1 MTHADDHP
9 DKLRDDLRKWVGQNK
24 DLGPDWFL
32 DEGPVAAAEVPPA
45 STVQP
50 AAEAKP
56 SAEPTAEIVAEPAP
70 APAPAPKPTSQPPAE
85 GPAPAPPISNPEF
98 KKECDDFTEAT
109 LGLLAQQPLRQVAAD
124 PLLEKHG
131 GDPRHA
137 LKDLRDE
144 VLPCRL
150 CKLAETRTQVVFG
163 AGSAHAKVM
172 FIGEAPGRDEDLQG
186 QPFVGASGQLL
197 TKIIEA
203 IGFDRRHIFIGNIL
217 KCRPPGN
224 RDPLPDEVMACENF
238 LKRQLAIIQPSIICC
253 LGRVAAQTL
262 LGTDDSL
269 GKLRGSVHFY
279 EGIPV
284 MATYHPAALL
294 RNPAWKRDTWNDVRR
309 LRALYDALQQRRS

>member
-9 DKLRDDLRKWVGQNK
+9 EKLRKDLLKWVGQNR
-24 DLGPDWFL
+24 DLGLGWFL
-32 DEGPVAAAEVPPA
+32 DEGPVAVPAIPDTPDTVKATPPA
-45 STVQP
+45 GKPGVQP
-50 AAEAKP
+50 VSEM
-56 SAEPTAEIVAEPAP
+56 SAPKPAP
-70 APAPAPKPTSQPPAE
+70 AIT
-85 GPAPAPPISNPEF
+85 NPEF
-98 KKECDDFTEAT
+98 KIECDRFVASA
-109 LGLLAQQPLRQVAAD
+109 LGLMSRRPPSQSAVD
-124 PLLEKHG
+124 PLLEKYDG
-131 GDPRHA
+131 GPGPA
-137 LKDLRDE
+137 LKELQDE
-144 VLPCRL
+144 ASACRL

-224 RDPLPDEVMACENF
+224 RDPLPDEVDACKSF
-238 LKRQLAIIQPSIICC
+238 LRRQLAIIRPSIICC
-253 LGRVAAQTL
+253 LGRVSAQTL
-262 LGTDDSL
+262 LGTEDSL
-269 GKLRGSVHFY
+269 GKLRGTVHFY

-294 RNPAWKRDTWNDVRR
+294 RNPAWKRETWNDVRR
-309 LRALYDALQQRRS
+309 LRALYDALDQGKS